1 MKYEELKDF
10 LLSNADKK
18 FSEFSKTLSNSDY
31 MVIGVKNPV
40 LRELIKQHVKDE
52 ELKTEDFKI
61 GEYLEVDFIYF
72 GLSLVRL
79 KNIDDQFKFL
89 EKNIKYAKSWA
100 ITDTVSTYLKKHDFD
115 KYFVFFKK
123 LYNSSYTYERRM
135 AYVVGLKHYKDERIL
150 NVLQFISLNDEYM
163 VMMAEAWLMATIAI
177 QYPNEIYNY
186 LKDLDDNTLK
196 RKTISKINES
206 FRISDDLKTKFKELR
221 DN

>member
-115 KYFVFFKK
+115 KYIVFFKK
-123 LYNSSYTYERRM
+123 QNNS
-135 AYVVGLKHYKDERIL
+135 
-150 NVLQFISLNDEYM
+150 N
-163 VMMAEAWLMATIAI
+163 
-177 QYPNEIYNY
+177 
-186 LKDLDDNTLK
+186 
-196 RKTISKINES
+196 
-206 FRISDDLKTKFKELR
+206 
-221 DN
+221 